1 MNKHLIDGDPSVP
14 GFHVLFFFIKKEN
27 VASITAPSHASKLYQ
42 GEQKLLD
49 EQPIKPHT
57 DEGSVFLS
65 VFLYCIVDRA

>member
-1 MNKHLIDGDPSVP
+1 MEIHPCP
-14 GFHVLFFFIKKEN
+14 AFMFFFCFFFIKKEN
-27 VASITAPSHASKLYQ
+27 VASITAPSHVSKLYQ